1 MSDHAD
7 TGQNRFEVRKSPRQ
21 RRSKSTVDS
30 IKQAVLE
37 LARTDGFGDLNTTQI
52 AERAGVSKGSL
63 YQYFPSRE
71 SIFLALFEDAATQM
85 AATMKELYIQIL
97 GMPPEV
103 GIPKAIRRHLELFRQ
118 YELILLIL
126 PSQVPQL
133 RLATQPVTYENM
145 IVRFTRTY
153 IQERCPGLAKGEVE
167 RRSFFI
173 HEIVKSCIASF
184 VGGHPATISDSAFVK
199 DLSEIIISY
208 SLKGGE

>member
-1 MSDHAD
+1 MSDHNSTD
-7 TGQNRFEVRKSPRQ
+7 QKRFEARKAPRQ
-21 RRSKSTVDS
+21 KRSKSTVDS

-37 LARTDGFGDLNTTQI
+37 LARRDGFADLNTTQI

-71 SIFLALFEDAATQM
+71 AIFLALFEDAATRM
-85 AATMKELYIQIL
+85 AATMKELYMQIL
-97 GMPPEV
+97 DMPPEV
-103 GIPKAIRRHLELFRQ
+103 GIPRAIRRHLELFRQ
-118 YELILLIL
+118 HDLIFLIL

-153 IQERCPGLAKGEVE
+153 IQERCPNLSKAEVD

-184 VGGHPATISDSAFVK
+184 VGERPPAISDSAFVK

-208 SLKGGE
+208 SLKGAA